1 MFIII
6 ICASQVDG
14 CLYFFIV
21 YVSSKKLNNFIIKI
35 GYFHVPILH
44 NLKLLYLKLTF

>member
-21 YVSSKKLNNFIIKI
+21 YVSSKKIKEF
-35 GYFHVPILH
+35 Y
-44 NLKLLYLKLTF
+44 N